1 MDAPNQK
8 PIAKWDS
15 ARDVLTTVPVFD
27 MLPIFE
33 LSDVFSETLPTS
45 GSMRSGEVFSRPM
58 LVPRMDGTEYS
69 FLPTPA
75 AYDATRG
82 GTQHPDKRRAGG
94 HQPSLADVAE
104 HL

>member
-33 LSDVFSETLPTS
+33 LSDVFSETLPAS

-58 LVPRMDGTEYS
+58 LVPRMAGSVSS

-75 AYDATRG
+75 AYDSTRG
-82 GTQHPDKRRAGG
+82 GTQSPAKRREVG
-94 HQPSLADVAE
+94 HQPSLADVLM